1 MRTERTRPM
10 PPLHSRIAIST
21 FFFLTGFCFA
31 SWGSR
36 IPTIQES
43 LGLSEALLG
52 TILLSLPLGSI
63 LSMPVA
69 AWSVQRF
76 GSRRILPLAMFLDAA
91 ALAVLGF
98 APSALLLCIGLV
110 AFGLASNLVNVS
122 LNTQAIDLEGVYKRP
137 LMAGMHGLWS
147 VAGFTGAAVGA
158 AMIGFHVLPQWH
170 FVYIFIS
177 CAVGVAAATPF
188 LISDRAGSVAKAEES
203 TPLPSKR
210 FKMPDKALL
219 KLGLMA
225 FCGMLCEGGM
235 FDWAGV
241 YFKKVVHAEGAY
253 VSAGYIAFMATMA
266 GTRFV
271 ADGFKA
277 RFGFYRVLRFN
288 GLGIFT
294 GYLLAV
300 LFPHPVTAI
309 IGFLMIGAGVSAV
322 VPLVFSEAGKM
333 KSTSAS
339 ASIATVSTIGFLGF
353 LLGPPLIG
361 WIAGATSL
369 RISFALIA
377 CVGLCITFLAS
388 REHSKLS

>member
-1 MRTERTRPM
+1 MTTNK
-10 PPLHSRIAIST
+10 LYARIAIST
-21 FFFLTGFCFA
+21 IFFLNGICFA

-52 TILLSLPLGSI
+52 TILLSLPVGSI
-63 LSMPVA
+63 ISMPLA
-69 AWSVQRF
+69 SWATNRF
-76 GSRRILPLAMFLDAA
+76 GSRRALPVAMFLDAA
-91 ALAVLGF
+91 SLMLLGI
-98 APSALLLCIGLV
+98 APSALLLCLSLIT
-110 AFGLASNLVNVS
+110 FGLASNLVNVA
-122 LNTQAIDLEGVYKRP
+122 LNTQAVDLESVYERP

-147 VAGFTGAAVGA
+147 CAGFTGAAVGA
-158 AMIGFHVLPQWH
+158 LMIGSGVSPKWH
-170 FVYIFIS
+170 FVCISFFSFFILIFTS
-177 CAVGVAAATPF
+177 RFLLPDLQKRAAEKGA
-188 LISDRAGSVAKAEES
+188 DRTLSASS
-203 TPLPSKR
+203 RFRLPD
-210 FKMPDKALL
+210 PALL

-253 VSAGYIAFMATMA
+253 VSAGYIAFMSTMA

-277 RFGFYRVLRFN
+277 KFGFGRVLRFN
-288 GLGIFT
+288 GLGIFF
-294 GYLLAV
+294 GYMLAV
-300 LFPHPVTAI
+300 LFPYPITAV
-309 IGFLMIGAGVSAV
+309 IGFLIIGAGVSAV
-322 VPLVFSEAGKM
+322 VPLVFSETGKLN
-333 KSTSAS
+333 SHSAS

-353 LLGPPLIG
+353 LTGPPVIG

-369 RISFALIA
+369 RVSFALVA

-388 REHSKLS
+388 RGFTKNS